1 MTFSLWRLL
10 LCVLM
15 GYFIGCISP
24 SYIIGRRKGY
34 DVRTTGSRNAGA
46 SNTVIMAG
54 PAAGL
59 FVALFDIFK
68 ATAACKLG
76 ALIMPELE
84 YAWQIAGVSCVVGHI
99 FPVFLGFRGGKGFAC
114 LGGIVVA
121 YSARVF
127 LLMLAIA
134 LVIGFVSN
142 YVAVSTVSM
151 SVIWPLYYGT
161 VTGNW
166 AGAAILAI
174 PFVPIFIRHTEN
186 FRRISR
192 GEELRLSY
200 LWKKDTELE
209 RINRDD

>member
-1 MTFSLWRLL
+1 MCTS
-10 LCVLM
+10 
-15 GYFIGCISP
+15 
-24 SYIIGRRKGY
+24 
-34 DVRTTGSRNAGA
+34 GSCNAGA

-54 PAAGL
+54 KAAGI
-59 FVALFDIFK
+59 FVALFDILK

-76 ALIMPELE
+76 AVLLPELE
-84 YAWQIAGVSCVVGHI
+84 YAWQITGVSCVVGHM

-114 LGGIVVA
+114 LGGVVLA
-121 YSARVF
+121 HSAKVF

-134 LVIGFVSN
+134 VLIGFVSN
-142 YVAVSTVSM
+142 YIAVSTVSM
-151 SVIWPLYYGT
+151 SVIWPVYYGT
-161 VTGNW
+161 TTGNW

-174 PFVPIFIRHTEN
+174 PFVPIFIKHTEN

-209 RINRDD
+209 RIGRDD